1 MEYLN
6 ILQEL
11 RMLALTTE
19 YILEKYVSLQ
29 NL

>member
-11 RMLALTTE
+11 RMLAVIIE
-19 YILEKYVSLQ
+19 YILEKYVSLK